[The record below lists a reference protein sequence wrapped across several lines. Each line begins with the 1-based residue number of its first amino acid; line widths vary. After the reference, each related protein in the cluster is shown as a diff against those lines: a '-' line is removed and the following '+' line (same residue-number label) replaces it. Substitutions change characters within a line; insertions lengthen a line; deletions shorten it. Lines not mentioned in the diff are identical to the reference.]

1 MNKINLGDN
10 VPQFSV
16 KDSNGIQISNET
28 LLGKNYVIFFYP
40 KDDSPICTQEA
51 CSFRDTYEDFLH
63 HNCEVIGV
71 SEDSIDSHKKFANK
85 YKLKYSLIS
94 DPKNDLRKIFQV
106 PKSFLGLLSGRVTY
120 LVDKKGVVRLIFNSQ
135 LNANKHI
142 DESLNFL
149 KKYLST

>member
-1 MNKINLGDN
+1 MSKLNLGDA
-10 VPQFSV
+10 VPVFSV
-16 KDSNGIQISNET
+16 KDFEGKKISNEI

-51 CSFRDTYEDFLH
+51 CSFRDTYEEFLR

-71 SEDSIDSHKKFANK
+71 SEDTEESHKKFSSK
-85 YKLKYSLIS
+85 HKLKYSLIS
-94 DPKNDLRKIFQV
+94 APKNELRKFFQV

-120 LVDKKGVVRLIFNSQ
+120 LVDKKGVIRLIFNSQ

-149 KKYLST
+149 KKYLSN